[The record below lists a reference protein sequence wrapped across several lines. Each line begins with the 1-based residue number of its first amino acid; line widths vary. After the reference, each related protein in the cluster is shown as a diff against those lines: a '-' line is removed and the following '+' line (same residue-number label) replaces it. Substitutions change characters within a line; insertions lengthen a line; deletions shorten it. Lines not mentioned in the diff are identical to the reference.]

1 LDEVRS
7 GFIYGGGIEA
17 PITQNWTGRFE
28 VMYVNFGSQNSTITG
43 LPAFGPGFGTFTTSF
58 HNSLT
63 LGRLALS
70 YRW

>member
-1 LDEVRS
+1 
-7 GFIYGGGIEA
+7 
-17 PITQNWTGRFE
+17 
-28 VMYVNFGSQNSTITG
+28 MYVNFGSQNSTITG